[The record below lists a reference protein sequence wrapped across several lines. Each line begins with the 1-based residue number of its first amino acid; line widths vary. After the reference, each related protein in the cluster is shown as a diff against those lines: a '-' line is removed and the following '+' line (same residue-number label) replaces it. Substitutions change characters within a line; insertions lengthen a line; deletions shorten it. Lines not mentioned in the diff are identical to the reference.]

1 MRLRSI
7 LSEAMRNVGA
17 GNAHALALFVAVLL
31 GGMLLGGY
39 EAYTV
44 VAMEHEA
51 MARVQAMADVDT
63 VVGGTVDGGACDRL
77 AQSSG
82 VPIAQSGAVRTGEEI
97 TPLSTPSNALQSF
110 EVTQGMLSL
119 IASNGAVASPIDTS
133 GIWVST
139 DVARDFGLT
148 VGSTLA
154 TDHGN
159 ATVAGVYPW
168 PNDGRD
174 TRFAYAF
181 LVPRAASL
189 GDYNEC
195 WIRQW
200 PRSEPA
206 SNLLYATLRVGN
218 GQNQA
223 GVVALNKGFDAHYD
237 PYATYMARTTRWIPF
252 LAALL
257 GLAIGVIAVRMRR
270 LEYAAALHS
279 GSQSRRNCSAYA
291 WRRSYGPDWPRR
303 AHARSSP
310 PTVCAWPSGTPRWSS
325 RPHAVPHWRCCAPWC
340 LRRSPVACVCGS
352 RNCSASSNAA
362 EPDMRPGL

>member
-97 TPLSTPSNALQSF
+97 TPLSTPNNALQSF

-237 PYATYMARTTRWIPF
+237 PYATYMARATRLIPL
-252 LAALL
+252 LAAFL
-257 GLAIGVIAVRMRR
+257 GIAIGVASVRVRR

-279 GSQSRRNCSAYA
+279 GESKPAQLLGICVETLVWAGLATVGSCALIAAYGA
-291 WRRSYGPDWPRR
+291 RMAVGDTALAIATACR
-303 AHARSSP
+303 A
-310 PTVCAWPSGTPRWSS
+310 
-325 RPHAVPHWRCCAPWC
+325 
-340 LRRSPVACVCGS
+340 PVALLCAGVLAALASGLCVRQS
-352 RNCSASSNAA
+352 QLFRLFK
-362 EPDMRPGL
+362 RR

>member
-1 MRLRSI
+1 
-7 LSEAMRNVGA
+7 
-17 GNAHALALFVAVLL
+17 
-31 GGMLLGGY
+31 
-39 EAYTV
+39 
-44 VAMEHEA
+44 
-51 MARVQAMADVDT
+51 MARVEAMTDVDT

-97 TPLSTPSNALQSF
+97 TPLSTPNNALQSF

-148 VGSTLA
+148 VGSTLS

-181 LVPRAASL
+181 LVPRAAAL

-195 WIRQW
+195 WLRQW

-206 SNLLYATLRVGN
+206 SNLLYSTLRVGN

-237 PYATYMARTTRWIPF
+237 PYATYMARTTRWIPI

-279 GSQSRRNCSAYA
+279 G
-291 WRRSYGPDWPRR
+291 
-303 AHARSSP
+303 
-310 PTVCAWPSGTPRWSS
+310 
-325 RPHAVPHWRCCAPWC
+325 
-340 LRRSPVACVCGS
+340 
-352 RNCSASSNAA
+352 
-362 EPDMRPGL
+362 

>member
-44 VAMEHEA
+44 VVMEHEA

-97 TPLSTPSNALQSF
+97 TPLFTPNNALQSF

-181 LVPRAASL
+181 LVPRAAVL

-206 SNLLYATLRVGN
+206 SNLLYSTLRVGN

-257 GLAIGVIAVRMRR
+257 GLAIGVIARAHRR
-270 LEYAAALHS
+270 LRCAH
-279 GSQSRRNCSAYA
+279 GRRGHRVGHRDRMPYPTGVAVRRGACSARQWPVRA
-291 WRRSYGPDWPRR
+291 AVAIVPPLQTPVNRTYGPGCDAGPRPALDSVLDTGAD
-303 AHARSSP
+303 AHGA
-310 PTVCAWPSGTPRWSS
+310 
-325 RPHAVPHWRCCAPWC
+325 
-340 LRRSPVACVCGS
+340 
-352 RNCSASSNAA
+352 SAERGPAST
-362 EPDMRPGL
+362 D

>member
-133 GIWVST
+133 GIWVPT

-159 ATVAGVYPW
+159 ATVAGVYAW

-279 GSQSRRNCSAYA
+279 GESKPAQLLGICVETLVWAGLATAGSCALIAAYGVRMAVGDTAVVIATTCRAPLALLCAVVLAALASGLCVRQSQLFRLFKRR
-291 WRRSYGPDWPRR
+291 
-303 AHARSSP
+303 
-310 PTVCAWPSGTPRWSS
+310 
-325 RPHAVPHWRCCAPWC
+325 
-340 LRRSPVACVCGS
+340 
-352 RNCSASSNAA
+352 
-362 EPDMRPGL
+362 

>member
-1 MRLRSI
+1 MRPW
-7 LSEAMRNVGA
+7 
-17 GNAHALALFVAVLL
+17 HACRPWPTWIRWSAAPW
-31 GGMLLGGY
+31 
-39 EAYTV
+39 T
-44 VAMEHEA
+44 
-51 MARVQAMADVDT
+51 
-63 VVGGTVDGGACDRL
+63 GGACDRL

-97 TPLSTPSNALQSF
+97 TPLSTPNNALQSF

-181 LVPRAASL
+181 LVPRAAAL

-206 SNLLYATLRVGN
+206 SNLLYSTLRVGN

-279 GSQSRRNCSAYA
+279 GESKPAQLLGICVETLVWAGLA
-291 WRRSYGPDWPRR
+291 TTG
-303 AHARSSP
+303 SSP
-310 PTVCAWPSGTPRWSS
+310 PMVCAWPSGIPRWSS

-352 RNCSASSNAA
+352 RNCSACSKAGERDIWPQTMLTGPRPVLDSELDTGADARGASA
-362 EPDMRPGL
+362 ERGQASTD